1 MNEEC
6 TTARTDTRSRVEETA
21 PGRYSIKFAEPLTS
35 EESAEFLRLMEAAC
49 PQFTI
54 TDMIE
59 AQR

>member
-35 EESAEFLRLMEAAC
+35 GEYVEFVRGMTAEIPGFRVIDA
-49 PQFTI
+49 I
-54 TDMIE
+54 G